1 MFNGTPS
8 EGGVFQNL
16 CFWCST
22 TVCHYLSHSAV
33 VIRCESARTLSTR
46 EKGGDESD
54 PPPQK
59 SGGACDPDSGAVFHA
74 SIPAPWGRSRPH
86 LSLREG
92 SEQPPRSGAESTE
105 TDL

>member
-54 PPPQK
+54 PPPPPPPPPK
-59 SGGACDPDSGAVFHA
+59 RGGM
-74 SIPAPWGRSRPH
+74 
-86 LSLREG
+86 
-92 SEQPPRSGAESTE
+92 
-105 TDL
+105 